1 MDTMIQLFADYRE
14 TQEKQAMGFQMSAWD
29 MKLLK
34 YGKLF
39 EDTMMSLK
47 VNIPLEEALDL
58 GWEILRDC
66 FSPEET
72 GMKKSMIDTYWP
84 DTYENKIH
92 SS

>member
-1 MDTMIQLFADYRE
+1 
-14 TQEKQAMGFQMSAWD
+14 
-29 MKLLK
+29 
-34 YGKLF
+34 
-39 EDTMMSLK
+39 MMSLK